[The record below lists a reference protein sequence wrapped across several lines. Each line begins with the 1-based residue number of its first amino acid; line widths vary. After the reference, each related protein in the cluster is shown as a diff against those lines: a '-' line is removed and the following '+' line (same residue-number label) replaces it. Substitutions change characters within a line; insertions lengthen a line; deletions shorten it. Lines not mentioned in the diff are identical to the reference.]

1 MLNFSTPLRYKEIHS
16 DKAAIT
22 GLAFNKEVA
31 LFVATETAVH
41 SYKKVRCFVGIFT
54 NFAHYHSLCCYLDSK
69 FCKGLVI
76 TGKMVIDFPA

>member
-1 MLNFSTPLRYKEIHS
+1 MLNFSTPPLRYKEIHS

-54 NFAHYHSLCCYLDSK
+54 NLLTTTASVVIWTQNFA
-69 FCKGLVI
+69 KGW
-76 TGKMVIDFPA
+76 